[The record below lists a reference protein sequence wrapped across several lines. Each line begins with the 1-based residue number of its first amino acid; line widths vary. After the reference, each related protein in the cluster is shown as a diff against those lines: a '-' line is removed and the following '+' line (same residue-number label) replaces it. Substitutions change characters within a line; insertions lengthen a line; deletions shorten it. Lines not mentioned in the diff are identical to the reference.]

1 MTLRCSSFA
10 FVVLAVFSHS
20 SLARA
25 APKAKSVK
33 VCVRIE
39 EKSWARDGSAPEP
52 SAPRP
57 GPDIPAKPER
67 DIPSPEKKPASEASP
82 AAPRDN
88 AIAQLPPEK
97 AEDDRGKS
105 PEGGTVAR
113 FGPAPPAGA
122 TLPPDPPPFA
132 VRPSAPNLTRMVDAK
147 KADYG
152 TVDPILYLKR
162 LLEYHVT
169 HEPGFESVDKG
180 CAETVVVELYSVRNG
195 WTAFARYSG
204 NAREEKVD
212 VVRLD
217 ELGVF
222 AERVATALL
231 RDKTVSE
238 TLTRT
243 TVLRAD
249 SDEHIRQVK
258 VRTHFLLG
266 MGSGVRVGSLPT
278 APSPEAPAQTVLR
291 AETPLGFAIGVR
303 NKFRGWAL
311 DATGRLD
318 VGVGDRAARL
328 SAGGGHVDYSA
339 GLGAGLDFLG
349 YAAPEA
355 VNTLYYGG
363 GGSFEVSRYQSQGA
377 RDANGVQPE
386 PSSLWGGGLA
396 IDLVFGYEFARTSTL
411 HFFVQSTI
419 ALPAYVFD
427 AQNSQSAITS
437 YIPSASF
444 TLGLLL

>member
-1 MTLRCSSFA
+1 
-10 FVVLAVFSHS
+10 
-20 SLARA
+20 
-25 APKAKSVK
+25 VK

-39 EKSWARDGSAPEP
+39 EKSWARDGSAPEL
-52 SAPRP
+52 SA
-57 GPDIPAKPER
+57 PAKPV
-67 DIPSPEKKPASEASP
+67 PEAPTPGKNPASEASP
-82 AAPRDN
+82 AVPRDN
-88 AIAQLPPEK
+88 AIAQLPP
-97 AEDDRGKS
+97 AEAADTGS
-105 PEGGTVAR
+105 T
-113 FGPAPPAGA
+113 PPAGA
-122 TLPPDPPPFA
+122 TLPLDPEPFA
-132 VRPSAPNLTRMVDAK
+132 IRPAAPNLTRMVDAK

-162 LLEYHVT
+162 LIEYHVT
-169 HEPGFESVDKG
+169 HEPGFESVPLRGLPGVVDRG
-180 CAETVVVELYSVRNG
+180 CAESLVVELYSVKNG

-222 AERVATALL
+222 AERVTTALL
-231 RDKTVSE
+231 QDKSVSQ

-249 SDEHIRQVK
+249 SDEHVRQVK
-258 VRTHFLLG
+258 IRTHFLLG

-278 APSPEAPAQTVLR
+278 APSPEAPAETELR

-377 RDANGVQPE
+377 RDAHGVQPE

-396 IDLVFGYEFARTSTL
+396 IDLVLGYEFARTSTL
-411 HFFVQSTI
+411 HFFVQSI
-419 ALPAYVFD
+419 VAIPAYVFD

>member
-1 MTLRCSSFA
+1 MRGALRASPMTLRCSSFV
-10 FVVLAVFSHS
+10 FVVLAALAHS

-25 APKAKSVK
+25 APKTHDVK

-52 SAPRP
+52 SAPRRA
-57 GPDIPAKPER
+57 PDTPAKPGQ
-67 DIPSPEKKPASEASP
+67 DT
-82 AAPRDN
+82 
-88 AIAQLPPEK
+88 EK
-97 AEDDRGKS
+97 AADTGAQVG
-105 PEGGTVAR
+105 PTPPLGT
-113 FGPAPPAGA
+113 
-122 TLPPDPPPFA
+122 TLPPDPAPFA
-132 VRPSAPNLTRMVDAK
+132 IRPSTPNLTRMVDAK
-147 KADYG
+147 KADFG
-152 TVDPILYLKR
+152 TIDPILYLKR
-162 LLEYHVT
+162 LIEYHVT
-169 HEPGFESVDKG
+169 HEPGFESVDQG
-180 CAETVVVELYSVRNG
+180 CAETVVVELYSVKNG

-222 AERVATALL
+222 AERVTTALL

-249 SDEHIRQVK
+249 SDERIRQVK
-258 VRTHFLLG
+258 IRTHFLLG

-278 APSPEAPAQTVLR
+278 APSPEAPAETELR

-311 DATGRLD
+311 DATGRFD

-355 VNTLYYGG
+355 VNTFYYGG

-427 AQNSQSAITS
+427 AQNSQSAIKS

>member
-1 MTLRCSSFA
+1 L
-10 FVVLAVFSHS
+10 LAGFSHS

-25 APKAKSVK
+25 APKAHSVK

-57 GPDIPAKPER
+57 APDTPAKPGK
-67 DIPSPEKKPASEASP
+67 DVSSPEKNPASGASP

-88 AIAQLPPEK
+88 AVAQLPPEK
-97 AEDDRGKS
+97 AGDS
-105 PEGGTVAR
+105 VAQ
-113 FGPAPPAGA
+113 FGAAPPAGA

-132 VRPSAPNLTRMVDAK
+132 IRPSAPDLTRMVDAR

-152 TVDPILYLKR
+152 IVDPILYLKR
-162 LLEYHVT
+162 LIEYHVT
-169 HEPGFESVDKG
+169 HEPGFESVAQG

-212 VVRLD
+212 VVRFD

-222 AERVATALL
+222 AERVTTALL
-231 RDKTVSE
+231 RDTTVSQ

-266 MGSGVRVGSLPT
+266 IGSGVRVGSLPT
-278 APSPEAPAQTVLR
+278 APNPEAPAETQLR

-363 GGSFEVSRYQSQGA
+363 GGSFEVSRYQTQGA

-386 PSSLWGGGLA
+386 PSGLWGGGLA
-396 IDLVFGYEFARTSTL
+396 IDLVLGYEFARTSTL

-419 ALPAYVFD
+419 ALPAYIFD
-427 AQNSQSAITS
+427 AQNSQSTITS